1 MSFANA
7 KKEAD
12 DLRRMLSAAMGSL
25 RGALKTHLMTGG
37 IDLNPPA
44 GGGAVRTGANHS
56 IEGAH
61 AEPVLL
67 DWMANKYAGSVTPG
81 VTVLYLYV
89 YYSPCAA
96 CKDALMRAKNNYP
109 NFAGYHLGFSQY
121 FLTGLGGT
129 GYQSLAEAQQAMQQM
144 AHVGWFVTQM

>member
-1 MSFANA
+1 MSLADA

-12 DLRRMLSAAMGSL
+12 DMRKMLSAVMGSL
-25 RGALKTHLMTGG
+25 RGSLKTHLMTGG
-37 IDLNPPA
+37 IDLSPAA

-56 IEGAH
+56 IEGSH

-89 YYSPCAA
+89 YLSPCGA
-96 CKDALMRAKNNYP
+96 CKNALLRAKNNYP
-109 NFAGYHLGFSQY
+109 NFAGYQLGFSQY

-129 GYQSLAEAQQAMQQM
+129 GYQSLSEAQQAMQQM
-144 AHVGWFVTQM
+144 AGAGWVVTMM